1 MLDPAHDPPRRER
14 KVSHV
19 KLGKM
24 GEACEDA
31 QGARTMRSEQNH
43 AQLLGVERVFG
54 YTHNMPES
62 AGTSRAW
69 SDATC
74 VVWNQSGADLKP
86 ALLAGLNRPGFT
98 LLHCDDEFSALAQVC
113 ALAREARDSSAR
125 SRLIVLLLVEP
136 LELVGVVSVVEAVG
150 RYAPGVA
157 VWMYGSSSDPQLRT
171 VRAHDL
177 AQWRQMM
184 PPPSPADVPKEPP
197 VVEVPP
203 TSPARAPAS
212 PSAETPVAIPAP
224 QTPVVPRL
232 LTDEELAMLLEIEPK
247 PEQGKDVQ

>member
-1 MLDPAHDPPRRER
+1 
-14 KVSHV
+14 
-19 KLGKM
+19 
-24 GEACEDA
+24 
-31 QGARTMRSEQNH
+31 
-43 AQLLGVERVFG
+43 
-54 YTHNMPES
+54 MPES

-136 LELVGVVSVVEAVG
+136 RELVGVVSVVEAVG

-157 VWMYGSSSDPQLRT
+157 VWMYDSSSDPQLRT

-184 PPPSPADVPKEPP
+184 PPQPPADAPKEPP

-203 TSPARAPAS
+203 SPPPPTPPPSEHAPLTSPAAPPS
-212 PSAETPVAIPAP
+212 PA
-224 QTPVVPRL
+224 VPRL